1 MPPKLSTGTPTIQFL
16 NGQQLPCRTA
26 RNGVKQTRPSASK
39 CLTGI
44 VTALFAAVAA
54 AVFVTSGKAQEN
66 AESYP
71 SRLVEFVVPF
81 ATGGSAD
88 IIARMVTQVVAKN
101 WNQAI
106 VVQNKP
112 GATGALA
119 SEYVARSAPDGYT
132 LLLATASTHAV
143 LPAYRTDLT
152 YDTVTSFAPATLVAT
167 FPNILVVNPRK
178 VPVRTVSEFVA
189 YLKANPGKLNYSSTG
204 AGGSVHFTAELFKLM
219 TNTEMTHVPY
229 RGGGPALNDLL
240 GGTVDLTFDNMATVW
255 PQVQQGN
262 LRVLGVAS
270 RERTPLAPAVP
281 AIAET
286 VPGFD
291 STTWVGVVAPA
302 GTPKPIIDKIAAAFA
317 SASQQPEI
325 RRQLENLGATPAGNT
340 PAEFLEF
347 LKADRARWERVAK
360 AANLFATK

>member
-1 MPPKLSTGTPTIQFL
+1 
-16 NGQQLPCRTA
+16 
-26 RNGVKQTRPSASK
+26 
-39 CLTGI
+39 
-44 VTALFAAVAA
+44 
-54 AVFVTSGKAQEN
+54 
-66 AESYP
+66 
-71 SRLVEFVVPF
+71 
-81 ATGGSAD
+81 
-88 IIARMVTQVVAKN
+88 
-101 WNQAI
+101 
-106 VVQNKP
+106 
-112 GATGALA
+112 
-119 SEYVARSAPDGYT
+119 
-132 LLLATASTHAV
+132 
-143 LPAYRTDLT
+143 
-152 YDTVTSFAPATLVAT
+152 
-167 FPNILVVNPRK
+167 
-178 VPVRTVSEFVA
+178 VRTVSEFVA

-204 AGGSVHFTAELFKLM
+204 AGGSVHFTAELFKLL
-219 TNTEMTHVPY
+219 TNTQMTHVPY

-302 GTPKPIIDKIAAAFA
+302 GTPKPIVDKIAAAFA